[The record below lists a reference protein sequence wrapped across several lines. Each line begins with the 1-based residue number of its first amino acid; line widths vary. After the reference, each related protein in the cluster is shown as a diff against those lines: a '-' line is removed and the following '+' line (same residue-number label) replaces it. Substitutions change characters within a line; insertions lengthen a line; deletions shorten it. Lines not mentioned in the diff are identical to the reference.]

1 MTPEEVEWS
10 QEVSQADWIVQRLH
24 DFAVDVGSVIP
35 DGLPAYVR
43 IEHGDARAGGSLSPE
58 ETVALVSLLA
68 PVTAPDRCWFCLWE
82 GFGWIRGGRAMV
94 RLERPSRLRRGL
106 RRLRLV
112 GLCWDPAG
120 SPMGAVPP
128 DVLAGPHVELPHRS
142 YLLYR
147 GPVATATAW
156 LGHPYRQ
163 SPNLWWAADRTW
175 VVASEIDLDWTC
187 VGGPVALIRR
197 ILDHPLLDASPASP
211 TDRLVATTNGRGR

>member
-1 MTPEEVEWS
+1 MDWS
-10 QEVSQADWIVQRLH
+10 QEVSQADWIVQRVH

-35 DGLPAYVR
+35 DGLPAYAR
-43 IEHGDARAGGSLSPE
+43 IEHGDASTGSLNPE
-58 ETVALVSLLA
+58 ETEALVSLLA
-68 PVTAPDRCWFCLWE
+68 QVTTPDRCWFCLWE

-94 RLERPSRLRRGL
+94 RLERQSSVREGL
-106 RRLRLV
+106 RRLPLV
-112 GLCWDPAG
+112 GRLMAPAG
-120 SPMGAVPP
+120 SPVPGAVSPE
-128 DVLAGPHVELPHRS
+128 VLAGPRVELPHRS

-175 VVASEIDLDWTC
+175 VVASEIDLDWTY

-211 TDRLVATTNGRGR
+211 TDRLVATTNGRDR